1 MTNKISAGTIARTV
15 VLLLAL
21 VNQVLSMLGVQTI
34 PIADENVNT
43 LIATG
48 WTIAASLAAWW
59 KNNSFTQAALAGDA
73 RVCILCQKYPDGP
86 PVGKGTAGLFGTHHP
101 GSGFEFGQQP
111 SSPLFQM
118 SQWKAGFSTLF
129 STVRGYTCAIWNYTM
144 ALWGS
149 QAIF

>member
-34 PIADENVNT
+34 PIADVNT

-73 RVCILCQKYPDGP
+73 LKDEIR
-86 PVGKGTAGLFGTHHP
+86 AR
-101 GSGFEFGQQP
+101 EE
-111 SSPLFQM
+111 
-118 SQWKAGFSTLF
+118 
-129 STVRGYTCAIWNYTM
+129 
-144 ALWGS
+144 
-149 QAIF
+149 